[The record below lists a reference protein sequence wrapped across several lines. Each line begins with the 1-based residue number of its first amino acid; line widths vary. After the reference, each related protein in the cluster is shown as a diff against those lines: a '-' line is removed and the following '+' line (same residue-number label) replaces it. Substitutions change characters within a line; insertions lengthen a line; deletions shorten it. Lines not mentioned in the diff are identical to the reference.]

1 MNTEHLVK
9 HLPNDAGGA
18 EAGPIVMT
26 EHALLPWEKRCH
38 ALLDILDYHK
48 IINTEEKRRAVEELG
63 SELMGKLTYY
73 ERWIVGA
80 ANLLL
85 QKQILTP
92 DEIARKTAE
101 VGARFSEEARIHQS
115 I

>member
-1 MNTEHLVK
+1 MKTWN
-9 HLPNDAGGA
+9 
-18 EAGPIVMT
+18 
-26 EHALLPWEKRCH
+26 
-38 ALLDILDYHK
+38 
-48 IINTEEKRRAVEELG
+48 RRA
-63 SELMGKLTYY
+63 ELMGKLTYY

-92 DEIARKTAE
+92 DEIAHKTDE
-101 VGARFSEEARIHQS
+101 VGARFSEEERIHQS